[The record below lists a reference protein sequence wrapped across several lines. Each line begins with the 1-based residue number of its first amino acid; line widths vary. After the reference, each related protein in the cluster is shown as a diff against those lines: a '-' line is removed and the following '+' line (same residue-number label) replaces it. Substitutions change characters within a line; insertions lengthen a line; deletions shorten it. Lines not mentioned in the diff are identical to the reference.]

1 MSKTM
6 EQIVTELADHDTIR
20 ELPQRYCDCVWRDD
34 VEGIVNLFADDGVF
48 TVIGS
53 NREITNRGRA
63 ELLKTYKA
71 GVELSPRP
79 YIHNHVIE
87 LTGPSRATGR
97 CYVELRD
104 ASGQPELARNGL
116 LRRRIRQSRRYLEIP
131 IATRANGPPGTEDE
145 GWDHPSPGEVIPAKS
160 VEQIAGELADREAI
174 RELPPSILTVYGAT
188 THPWHGNLHD
198 LLS

>member
-1 MSKTM
+1 MSKSM
-6 EQIVTELADHDTIR
+6 EQIVIELADRDAIR

-34 VEGIVNLFADDGVF
+34 VEGIVKLFADDGVF

-71 GVELSPRP
+71 GVALSPRP

-87 LTGPSRATGR
+87 LTGPNRATGR

-104 ASGQPELARNGL
+104 ASDNLNWLGTGYYDDEYVKVGDTWKF
-116 LRRRIRQSRRYLEIP
+116 QSRRAQMVHLEP
-131 IATRANGPPGTEDE
+131 
-145 GWDHPSPGEVIPAKS
+145 KMK
-160 VEQIAGELADREAI
+160 AGISRLQEK
-174 RELPPSILTVYGAT
+174 
-188 THPWHGNLHD
+188 
-198 LLS
+198 

>member
-1 MSKTM
+1 MRFAICRSAIATG
-6 EQIVTELADHDTIR
+6 
-20 ELPQRYCDCVWRDD
+20 VWRDD

-104 ASGQPELARNGL
+104 ASDNLNWL
-116 LRRRIRQSRRYLEIP
+116 
-131 IATRANGPPGTEDE
+131 GTGYYDDE
-145 GWDHPSPGEVIPAKS
+145 YVK
-160 VEQIAGELADREAI
+160 
-174 RELPPSILTVYGAT
+174 
-188 THPWHGNLHD
+188 
-198 LLS
+198 